1 MIPSRRS
8 AAALGA
14 AAALSLV
21 LAACADDTTSPAP
34 QAGSTMAESTGPGSV
49 PAPTSAEEV
58 AGPFNDADVS
68 FAQGM
73 LPHHRQA
80 VEMAEMT
87 QGRTDTPEVLELAE
101 QISAA
106 QGPEI
111 QTMTAFLESWGAE
124 VPAEGMDMGSGMAGT
139 DSGGT
144 EGMPG
149 MMSAGEMTGL
159 EAATSENFDRMFL
172 QMMVVHHEGAVQM
185 AQAELDA
192 GENPSALSLAQA
204 IVDAQESEI
213 ARMRD
218 LLSGA

>member
-1 MIPSRRS
+1 MISSRRS

-21 LAACADDTTSPAP
+21 LAACADDTTSSAP
-34 QAGSTMAESTGPGSV
+34 QAGSTMAESTGSSSV
-49 PAPTSAEEV
+49 PASAEEV

-80 VEMAEMT
+80 VEMAELT
-87 QGRTDTPEVLELAE
+87 KGRTDTPEVLELAE

-139 DSGGT
+139 DAGGT

-218 LLSGA
+218 LLGAE